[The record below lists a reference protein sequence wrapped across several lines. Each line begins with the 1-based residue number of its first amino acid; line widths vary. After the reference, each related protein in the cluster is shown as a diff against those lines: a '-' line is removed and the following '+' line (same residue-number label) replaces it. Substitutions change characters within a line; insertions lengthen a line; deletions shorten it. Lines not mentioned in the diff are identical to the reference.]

1 MRLGTTTRLALASA
15 ILSTLMGILEVYFLL
30 GVSPVPQSGYSPQT
44 LAVAYASLVLTYP
57 ITVVVFYAIGRR
69 RPTGFITVGNLFAI
83 FGGALLGEI
92 LGQTIFSFFP
102 LSSVSSAPLLFSIV
116 SAPSSSLGFL
126 FIALSGF
133 ALSNLS
139 HPSSGSVNPGRGV
152 LVASIAAL
160 AFGTVGSLLGGVVSL
175 NISRLSNT
183 QLGYL
188 LFDVSASS
196 VIISFAGQL
205 LVFYYIGRKYP
216 INGRTFRYFGQLFLG
231 LYVGSIIGTV
241 ASVAL
246 FGQNSWALPPGQ
258 GSLGLEN
265 GIVYQNTAPSLKLL
279 LQALNPIGSLPF
291 LSFFAMSLSRTAPP
305 SPSARDGVGAE
316 SYPSP
321 QPAQAT

>member
-1 MRLGTTTRLALASA
+1 MGLGTTTRLVLASA
-15 ILSTLMGILEVYFLL
+15 ILSTLMGILDVYFLL
-30 GVSPVPQSGYSPQT
+30 DVSPVPQSGYSPQT

-92 LGQTIFSFFP
+92 LGQTLFSFFP
-102 LSSVSSAPLLFSIV
+102 LSSVSSAPLLFNIV

-139 HPSSGSVNPGRGV
+139 HAGSGSVNPGRGA

-175 NISRLSNT
+175 NISQLGT

-188 LFDVSASS
+188 LVDVSASS

-216 INGRTFRYFGQLFLG
+216 ISGRTFRYFGQLFLG
-231 LYVGSIIGTV
+231 LYAGSIIGTV

-246 FGQNSWALPPGQ
+246 FGQNSWTLPPGQ

-265 GIVYQNTAPSLKLL
+265 GIVYQNTAPSLRLL

-316 SYPSP
+316 SYPPP